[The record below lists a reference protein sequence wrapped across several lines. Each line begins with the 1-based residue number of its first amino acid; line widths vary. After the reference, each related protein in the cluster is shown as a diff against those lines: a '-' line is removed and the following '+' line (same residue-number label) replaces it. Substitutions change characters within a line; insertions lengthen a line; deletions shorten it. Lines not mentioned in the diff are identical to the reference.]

1 MRFTP
6 TSNFFA
12 KHITRHIF
20 TQILFHSFSP
30 TFMASAETTP
40 SKFVP
45 RVLFPIFIVLG
56 VSAVAYFG
64 LRQCDCD
71 DANGVKTAIEK
82 PAH

>member
-1 MRFTP
+1 
-6 TSNFFA
+6 
-12 KHITRHIF
+12 
-20 TQILFHSFSP
+20 
-30 TFMASAETTP
+30 MASAETTP

-56 VSAVAYFG
+56 VSAIAYFG